1 MKRNVLLG
9 APSSTGKGAKQLI
22 AEAFAAAVFPL
33 VVTLENKVARAFSL
47 PEVGVFLEPCTHSGH
62 YQTVPIK
69 DFDALQRLGST
80 IEQLGFLNNIQGLIA
95 VEADVSEGGNADPE
109 TWIGEIDPANGQA
122 GDSDPNA
129 GTGEGG
135 DADPNAGGDNPNA
148 AGGEANGQDQAG
160 GKQSA
165 SGQKTNAANQGG
177 AKSKTNK
184 R

>member
-1 MKRNVLLG
+1 MKRTVLLG

-22 AEAFAAAVFPL
+22 AEAFASAVFPL
-33 VVTLENKVARAFSL
+33 LVTFENKVGRAFSL
-47 PEVGVFLEPCTHSGH
+47 PEVGIFLDPCTHPGH
-62 YQTVPIK
+62 VKTVTIR
-69 DFDALQRLGST
+69 DFDILQRTAST

-95 VEADVSEGGNADPE
+95 LEADVSEGGDADPE

-135 DADPNAGGDNPNA
+135 DADPNAGGDNLDA
-148 AGGEANGQDQAG
+148 TGGEANGQAG
-160 GKQSA
+160 GEQSG
-165 SGQKTNAANQGG
+165 SDQLTGAANQGG

>member
-1 MKRNVLLG
+1 MKRTVLLG

-22 AEAFAAAVFPL
+22 AEAFAAAAFPL
-33 VVTLENKVARAFSL
+33 LVTFENKVGRAFSL
-47 PEVGVFLEPCTHSGH
+47 PEVGIFLDPCTHPGH
-62 YQTVPIK
+62 VKTVTIR
-69 DFDALQRLGST
+69 DFDILQRTAST

-95 VEADVSEGGNADPE
+95 VEADVSEGGDADPG

-122 GDSDPNA
+122 GDFDPNA

-135 DADPNAGGDNPNA
+135 DADPNAGGDNPDA
-148 AGGEANGQDQAG
+148 TGGEANGQAVGEQSGTDQQTG
-160 GKQSA
+160 
-165 SGQKTNAANQGG
+165 AANQGG